1 MKKSSLGLKL
11 LELRQ
16 LHNLTQKQLCE
27 ALNIGRSTYSYFE
40 TGSRMP
46 DIETLILIAQ
56 YYKVSLDELIGYSDS
71 VSEHAKTDADNS
83 SSDIQVLHYLKSKNV
98 SKEFILK
105 LSKADFDFLKD
116 YKQLTDENKAELQY
130 LVNYKLR
137 RQAK

>member
-1 MKKSSLGLKL
+1 MKKGSLGLKL

-56 YYKVSLDELIGYSDS
+56 YYNVSLDELIGYSDS
-71 VSEHAKTDADNS
+71 VSEHAKTDADDNCA
-83 SSDIQVLHYLKSKNV
+83 DIQVLHYLKSKNV

-130 LVNYKLR
+130 LVNFKLR

>member
-1 MKKSSLGLKL
+1 MKKGSLGLKL

-40 TGSRMP
+40 TGNRMP
-46 DIETLILIAQ
+46 DVETLILIAQ

-71 VSEHAKTDADNS
+71 ISENTKTDADDS
-83 SSDIQVLHYLKSKNV
+83 CSDIQILHYLKSKNV

-116 YKQLTDENKAELQY
+116 YKQLTDDNKAELQY

-137 RQAK
+137 KQTK

>member
-1 MKKSSLGLKL
+1 MKKGSLGLKL

-56 YYKVSLDELIGYSDS
+56 YYNVSLDELIGYSDS
-71 VSEHAKTDADNS
+71 VSEHAKTDADDNC
-83 SSDIQVLHYLKSKNV
+83 SDIQVLHYLKSKNV

-130 LVNYKLR
+130 LVNFKLR

>member
-1 MKKSSLGLKL
+1 MKKGSLGLKL

-27 ALNIGRSTYSYFE
+27 ALSIGRSTYSYFE

-46 DIETLILIAQ
+46 DIETLILIAR
-56 YYKVSLDELIGYSDS
+56 YYKVSLDELTGFSDA
-71 VSEHAKTDADNS
+71 VSEHTETNTDDNC
-83 SSDIQVLHYLKSKNV
+83 SDIQVLHYLKSKNV

-105 LSKADFDFLKD
+105 LSKTDFDFLKD
-116 YKQLTDENKAELQY
+116 YKQLTDDNKAELQY

-137 RQAK
+137 KQTK